1 MDRESVYIELSLSF
15 KAKVMGSL
23 NFALFG
29 FIAGLSLGWVLW
41 KSTRQAPADPISA
54 SELDRTQ
61 LPLQTQLHQAQIAYY
76 LAVEASQFKGGFLAR
91 TAHELR
97 SPLNGLIGAH
107 QLILA
112 DLCENPE
119 EEREFIQ
126 QAHVSAMKMVQ
137 MLDEILAVSK
147 VECGKLQVNLQPV
160 PLVGIFQEVQSLTHL
175 LATDRNL
182 KLQVNLPDPTII
194 VRTDARWLRQ
204 GLVNLV
210 SGAIAQ
216 MPSGSITL
224 TLHPDPTDIQIW
236 VETDCPLDIWSE
248 PSQLLQAVPANLTK
262 AALLSQWEQPQA
274 KSPGLLLLLTQV
286 LLEVLQ
292 GRLEVLILPS
302 EESTLTRIQC
312 TIGKP

>member
-1 MDRESVYIELSLSF
+1 
-15 KAKVMGSL
+15 
-23 NFALFG
+23 
-29 FIAGLSLGWVLW
+29 
-41 KSTRQAPADPISA
+41 
-54 SELDRTQ
+54 
-61 LPLQTQLHQAQIAYY
+61 
-76 LAVEASQFKGGFLAR
+76 
-91 TAHELR
+91 
-97 SPLNGLIGAH
+97 
-107 QLILA
+107 
-112 DLCENPE
+112 
-119 EEREFIQ
+119 
-126 QAHVSAMKMVQ
+126 
-137 MLDEILAVSK
+137 
-147 VECGKLQVNLQPV
+147 
-160 PLVGIFQEVQSLTHL
+160 L

-204 GLVNLV
+204 GLVNLI

-292 GRLEVLILPS
+292 GRLEVLTLPS
-302 EESTLTRIQC
+302 EGSTLTRIQC